1 MNKYKNNLSNKISS
15 KEAVIAVIGLG
26 YIGLPLVHR
35 FSSEG
40 FNVIGLDINQDKVD
54 SLNKGENYIKHL
66 PKNLVTESIENNFKA
81 STDFS
86 LIKKAD
92 ALIICVPTP
101 LSANKDP
108 DLSYII
114 NALDSMLPYL
124 RKGQIVS
131 LENSTYPFTTRDVV
145 LPKLE
150 SNGLIVGQDIFLVY
164 SPEREDPGNQNFSIR
179 DIPKVVSGITE
190 HCLDLG
196 RAVFG
201 SIVNEVIPVSKTQT
215 AEMVKLLENIHRA
228 VNIGLVNEMKIVSDK
243 MGIDIHE
250 VINAAATKPFGF
262 TPFYPGPGLG
272 GHCIPIDP
280 FYLTW
285 KAKEFGLTT
294 KFIELAGEINANMP
308 SWVVSK
314 VADTLNN
321 LGKSISKSK
330 ILVLGVAYKKNVG
343 DLRESPA
350 IEIIETLIKK
360 GANIEYSDPFVTDLK
375 AIKNSNFNT
384 NSIDLTEQSI
394 ANKDVVIITTDHD
407 QFDLEFVQQN
417 ALKIIDTRGAYKE
430 SFSNVIRA

>member
-1 MNKYKNNLSNKISS
+1 
-15 KEAVIAVIGLG
+15 
-26 YIGLPLVHR
+26 
-35 FSSEG
+35 
-40 FNVIGLDINQDKVD
+40 
-54 SLNKGENYIKHL
+54 
-66 PKNLVTESIENNFKA
+66 
-81 STDFS
+81 
-86 LIKKAD
+86 
-92 ALIICVPTP
+92 
-101 LSANKDP
+101 
-108 DLSYII
+108 
-114 NALDSMLPYL
+114 
-124 RKGQIVS
+124 
-131 LENSTYPFTTRDVV
+131 
-145 LPKLE
+145 
-150 SNGLIVGQDIFLVY
+150 
-164 SPEREDPGNQNFSIR
+164 
-179 DIPKVVSGITE
+179 
-190 HCLDLG
+190 
-196 RAVFG
+196 
-201 SIVNEVIPVSKTQT
+201 
-215 AEMVKLLENIHRA
+215 MVKLLENIHRA

-272 GHCIPIDP
+272 GYCIPIDP

-314 VADTLNN
+314 VVDTVND

-350 IEIIETLIKK
+350 IEIIEILIKK

-375 AIKNSNFNT
+375 AIKNSSFNT

>member
-1 MNKYKNNLSNKISS
+1 
-15 KEAVIAVIGLG
+15 
-26 YIGLPLVHR
+26 
-35 FSSEG
+35 
-40 FNVIGLDINQDKVD
+40 
-54 SLNKGENYIKHL
+54 
-66 PKNLVTESIENNFKA
+66 
-81 STDFS
+81 
-86 LIKKAD
+86 
-92 ALIICVPTP
+92 
-101 LSANKDP
+101 
-108 DLSYII
+108 
-114 NALDSMLPYL
+114 
-124 RKGQIVS
+124 
-131 LENSTYPFTTRDVV
+131 
-145 LPKLE
+145 
-150 SNGLIVGQDIFLVY
+150 
-164 SPEREDPGNQNFSIR
+164 
-179 DIPKVVSGITE
+179 
-190 HCLDLG
+190 
-196 RAVFG
+196 
-201 SIVNEVIPVSKTQT
+201 
-215 AEMVKLLENIHRA
+215 MVKLLEYIHRA

-272 GHCIPIDP
+272 GYCIPIDP

-375 AIKNSNFNT
+375 AIKNSSFNT

>member
-1 MNKYKNNLSNKISS
+1 
-15 KEAVIAVIGLG
+15 
-26 YIGLPLVHR
+26 
-35 FSSEG
+35 
-40 FNVIGLDINQDKVD
+40 
-54 SLNKGENYIKHL
+54 
-66 PKNLVTESIENNFKA
+66 
-81 STDFS
+81 
-86 LIKKAD
+86 
-92 ALIICVPTP
+92 
-101 LSANKDP
+101 
-108 DLSYII
+108 
-114 NALDSMLPYL
+114 
-124 RKGQIVS
+124 
-131 LENSTYPFTTRDVV
+131 
-145 LPKLE
+145 
-150 SNGLIVGQDIFLVY
+150 
-164 SPEREDPGNQNFSIR
+164 
-179 DIPKVVSGITE
+179 
-190 HCLDLG
+190 
-196 RAVFG
+196 
-201 SIVNEVIPVSKTQT
+201 
-215 AEMVKLLENIHRA
+215 MVKLLENIHRA

-272 GHCIPIDP
+272 GYCIPIDP

-314 VADTLNN
+314 VADTLND

-350 IEIIETLIKK
+350 IEIIEILIKK

-375 AIKNSNFNT
+375 AIKNSSFNT

>member
-1 MNKYKNNLSNKISS
+1 
-15 KEAVIAVIGLG
+15 
-26 YIGLPLVHR
+26 
-35 FSSEG
+35 
-40 FNVIGLDINQDKVD
+40 
-54 SLNKGENYIKHL
+54 
-66 PKNLVTESIENNFKA
+66 
-81 STDFS
+81 
-86 LIKKAD
+86 
-92 ALIICVPTP
+92 
-101 LSANKDP
+101 
-108 DLSYII
+108 
-114 NALDSMLPYL
+114 
-124 RKGQIVS
+124 
-131 LENSTYPFTTRDVV
+131 
-145 LPKLE
+145 
-150 SNGLIVGQDIFLVY
+150 
-164 SPEREDPGNQNFSIR
+164 
-179 DIPKVVSGITE
+179 
-190 HCLDLG
+190 
-196 RAVFG
+196 
-201 SIVNEVIPVSKTQT
+201 
-215 AEMVKLLENIHRA
+215 MVKLLENIHRA

-272 GHCIPIDP
+272 GYCIPIDP

>member
-1 MNKYKNNLSNKISS
+1 
-15 KEAVIAVIGLG
+15 
-26 YIGLPLVHR
+26 
-35 FSSEG
+35 
-40 FNVIGLDINQDKVD
+40 
-54 SLNKGENYIKHL
+54 
-66 PKNLVTESIENNFKA
+66 
-81 STDFS
+81 
-86 LIKKAD
+86 
-92 ALIICVPTP
+92 
-101 LSANKDP
+101 
-108 DLSYII
+108 
-114 NALDSMLPYL
+114 
-124 RKGQIVS
+124 
-131 LENSTYPFTTRDVV
+131 
-145 LPKLE
+145 
-150 SNGLIVGQDIFLVY
+150 
-164 SPEREDPGNQNFSIR
+164 
-179 DIPKVVSGITE
+179 
-190 HCLDLG
+190 
-196 RAVFG
+196 
-201 SIVNEVIPVSKTQT
+201 
-215 AEMVKLLENIHRA
+215 MVKLLENIHRA

-375 AIKNSNFNT
+375 AIKNSSFNT

>member
-1 MNKYKNNLSNKISS
+1 
-15 KEAVIAVIGLG
+15 
-26 YIGLPLVHR
+26 
-35 FSSEG
+35 
-40 FNVIGLDINQDKVD
+40 
-54 SLNKGENYIKHL
+54 
-66 PKNLVTESIENNFKA
+66 
-81 STDFS
+81 
-86 LIKKAD
+86 
-92 ALIICVPTP
+92 
-101 LSANKDP
+101 
-108 DLSYII
+108 
-114 NALDSMLPYL
+114 
-124 RKGQIVS
+124 
-131 LENSTYPFTTRDVV
+131 
-145 LPKLE
+145 
-150 SNGLIVGQDIFLVY
+150 
-164 SPEREDPGNQNFSIR
+164 
-179 DIPKVVSGITE
+179 
-190 HCLDLG
+190 
-196 RAVFG
+196 
-201 SIVNEVIPVSKTQT
+201 
-215 AEMVKLLENIHRA
+215 MVKLLENIHRA

-272 GHCIPIDP
+272 GYCIPIDP

-350 IEIIETLIKK
+350 IEIIEILIKK

-375 AIKNSNFNT
+375 AIKNSSFNT

>member
-1 MNKYKNNLSNKISS
+1 
-15 KEAVIAVIGLG
+15 
-26 YIGLPLVHR
+26 
-35 FSSEG
+35 
-40 FNVIGLDINQDKVD
+40 
-54 SLNKGENYIKHL
+54 
-66 PKNLVTESIENNFKA
+66 
-81 STDFS
+81 
-86 LIKKAD
+86 
-92 ALIICVPTP
+92 
-101 LSANKDP
+101 
-108 DLSYII
+108 
-114 NALDSMLPYL
+114 
-124 RKGQIVS
+124 
-131 LENSTYPFTTRDVV
+131 
-145 LPKLE
+145 
-150 SNGLIVGQDIFLVY
+150 
-164 SPEREDPGNQNFSIR
+164 
-179 DIPKVVSGITE
+179 
-190 HCLDLG
+190 
-196 RAVFG
+196 
-201 SIVNEVIPVSKTQT
+201 
-215 AEMVKLLENIHRA
+215 MVKLLENIHRA

-314 VADTLNN
+314 VVDTVND

-350 IEIIETLIKK
+350 IEIIEILIKK

-375 AIKNSNFNT
+375 AIKNSSFNT

>member
-1 MNKYKNNLSNKISS
+1 
-15 KEAVIAVIGLG
+15 
-26 YIGLPLVHR
+26 
-35 FSSEG
+35 
-40 FNVIGLDINQDKVD
+40 
-54 SLNKGENYIKHL
+54 
-66 PKNLVTESIENNFKA
+66 
-81 STDFS
+81 
-86 LIKKAD
+86 
-92 ALIICVPTP
+92 
-101 LSANKDP
+101 
-108 DLSYII
+108 
-114 NALDSMLPYL
+114 
-124 RKGQIVS
+124 
-131 LENSTYPFTTRDVV
+131 
-145 LPKLE
+145 
-150 SNGLIVGQDIFLVY
+150 
-164 SPEREDPGNQNFSIR
+164 
-179 DIPKVVSGITE
+179 
-190 HCLDLG
+190 
-196 RAVFG
+196 
-201 SIVNEVIPVSKTQT
+201 
-215 AEMVKLLENIHRA
+215 MVKLLENIHRA

-314 VADTLNN
+314 VVDTVND

-360 GANIEYSDPFVTDLK
+360 GAYIEYSDPFVTDLK
-375 AIKNSNFNT
+375 AIKNSSFNT

>member
-1 MNKYKNNLSNKISS
+1 
-15 KEAVIAVIGLG
+15 
-26 YIGLPLVHR
+26 
-35 FSSEG
+35 
-40 FNVIGLDINQDKVD
+40 
-54 SLNKGENYIKHL
+54 
-66 PKNLVTESIENNFKA
+66 
-81 STDFS
+81 
-86 LIKKAD
+86 
-92 ALIICVPTP
+92 
-101 LSANKDP
+101 
-108 DLSYII
+108 
-114 NALDSMLPYL
+114 
-124 RKGQIVS
+124 
-131 LENSTYPFTTRDVV
+131 
-145 LPKLE
+145 
-150 SNGLIVGQDIFLVY
+150 
-164 SPEREDPGNQNFSIR
+164 
-179 DIPKVVSGITE
+179 
-190 HCLDLG
+190 
-196 RAVFG
+196 
-201 SIVNEVIPVSKTQT
+201 
-215 AEMVKLLENIHRA
+215 MVKLLENIHRA

-272 GHCIPIDP
+272 GYCIPIDP

-375 AIKNSNFNT
+375 AIKNSSFNT